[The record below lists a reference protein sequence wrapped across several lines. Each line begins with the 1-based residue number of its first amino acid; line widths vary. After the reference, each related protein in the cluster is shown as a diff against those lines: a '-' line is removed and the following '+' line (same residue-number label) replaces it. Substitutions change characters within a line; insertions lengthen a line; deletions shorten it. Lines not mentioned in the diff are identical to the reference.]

1 MEKGKVSVIVPCYK
15 QAEYLSETLDS
26 VFTQTYQ
33 NWECVIVNDGS
44 PDNTE
49 EIAKK
54 YLVKDR
60 RFKYVSQE
68 NKGLSSAR
76 NTGIANSEGEY
87 ILPLDADDKI
97 GSTYLE
103 KAVAR
108 FKEVPE
114 TKLVYCKAEL
124 FGEEN
129 GIWDLPPYDYE
140 NIIWNNCIFCS
151 ALFRR
156 RDFVNIGGYKENMV
170 HGYEDWDL
178 WLTLLQKEDVVYRI
192 EELLFYYRVK
202 EVSMSTK
209 LTRFK
214 QETLVQ
220 LCKNHPEVYEPYKD
234 NLLLYRMQLDELY
247 ILHDKY
253 KRIRSSHAYRL
264 GKFLLNP
271 FSLFKFKKRE

>member
-76 NTGIANSEGEY
+76 NTGIAHSEGEY

-103 KAVAR
+103 KAIAR
-108 FKEVPE
+108 FEEVPE
-114 TKLVYCKAEL
+114 TKMVYCKAEL
-124 FGEEN
+124 FGKIN
-129 GIWDLPPYDYE
+129 CYWDLEDYDYE
-140 NIIWNNCIFCS
+140 KFIWNNCIFCT
-151 ALFRR
+151 AMFRR
-156 RDFVNIGGYKENMV
+156 SDYDLTDGYNTNMV
-170 HGYEDWDL
+170 HGNEDWDF
-178 WLTLLQKEDVVYRI
+178 WLSLLKKKDVVYRI
-192 EELLFYYRVK
+192 DEVLFYYRVK
-202 EVSMSTK
+202 EVSMRTR
-209 LTRFK
+209 LTQFA
-214 QETLVQ
+214 QENLVQ
-220 LCKNHPEVYEPYKD
+220 LCHNHIEIYEPYKERIV
-234 NLLLYRMQLDELY
+234 LYHKQLEELSCFHSE
-247 ILHDKY
+247 LD
-253 KRIRSSHAYRL
+253 RIRSSHAYRL
-264 GKFLLNP
+264 GKFLLKP
-271 FSLFKFKKRE
+271 FSWFR

>member
-108 FKEVPE
+108 FEEVPE

-247 ILHDKY
+247 NLHDKY
-253 KRIRSSHAYRL
+253 KRIRSSRAYRL

-271 FSLFKFKKRE
+271 FSWLKRR